1 MLIYLFANCASIEK
15 KRSITDDH
23 RSFVLEER
31 NDPRLSLLLRQERRP
46 EVWDITV
53 TLLLAKGKSGSSAFG
68 RRWIHKSEGRVSRW
82 KSANRFDL
90 HPFRN
95 DSGPRAWL
103 PLVTNS
109 DFLENAKT
117 FPTSVLTFPRTSFI
131 AFISRYM
138 CTYTHVHTHDNRRAI
153 QLSSLCSFPGSTSTS
168 DDIGGRKESSTDR
181 TCPPWSF
188 YCSLSYCSYSG
199 LVDVESDVDSIYYY
213 YYCRCYFFGEG
224 KRRNILFTIVD
235 RPCFDEI

>member
-138 CTYTHVHTHDNRRAI
+138 CTYTHVHTRQPARDTTFIPLFIPWLNVNFRRYR
-153 QLSSLCSFPGSTSTS
+153 
-168 DDIGGRKESSTDR
+168 RKEGI
-181 TCPPWSF
+181 F
-188 YCSLSYCSYSG
+188 YGSNMSAM
-199 LVDVESDVDSIYYY
+199 
-213 YYCRCYFFGEG
+213 
-224 KRRNILFTIVD
+224 IVLL
-235 RPCFDEI
+235 